1 MPGPLAAPPM
11 GVGVLVISHFFVVAA
26 IRPGLATSAAHQWR
40 IFADQ
45 RDARAPFLAIGGSGL
60 RQRVLCLAQTAAGGS
75 PFPAPH
81 RANHGDGPTQ
91 GHGGVSSFSSHAT
104 RLRLLALAPRSL
116 ALHSFLGGGVAF
128 VFLPHNFFGRLA
140 QAHRACLSHT
150 SRARWLQSESSPR
163 QTGVSAA
170 RSSRRLH

>member
-104 RLRLLALAPRSL
+104 RLRLLARTLRLLARTPIVRFYPITLDGWRTS
-116 ALHSFLGGGVAF
+116 SSV
-128 VFLPHNFFGRLA
+128 
-140 QAHRACLSHT
+140 LSHT